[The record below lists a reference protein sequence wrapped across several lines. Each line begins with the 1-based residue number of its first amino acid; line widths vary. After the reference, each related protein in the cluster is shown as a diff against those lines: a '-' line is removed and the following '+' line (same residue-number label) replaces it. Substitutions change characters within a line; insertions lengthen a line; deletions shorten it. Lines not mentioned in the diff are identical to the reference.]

1 MIGVGTVITK
11 EDYIKAVELLNK
23 SYPQQ
28 MIFSSV
34 IDFESDYSKERE
46 LIAKDYERIK
56 YLEMWKKVKRE
67 FPFVNKM

>member
-1 MIGVGTVITK
+1 MGTTLTK

-34 IDFESDYSKERE
+34 IDFESDYMKATEQ
-46 LIAKDYERIK
+46 IAKDYERIK
-56 YLEMWKKVKRE
+56 YLEMTPTSKS
-67 FPFVNKM
+67 PTI